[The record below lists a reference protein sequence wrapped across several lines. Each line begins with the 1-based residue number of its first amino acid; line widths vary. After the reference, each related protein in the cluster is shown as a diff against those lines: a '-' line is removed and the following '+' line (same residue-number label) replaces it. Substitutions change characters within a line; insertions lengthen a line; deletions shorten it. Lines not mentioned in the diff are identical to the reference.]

1 MRRITAI
8 ATSILA
14 LVALPLTVLTTQVA
28 PARAANDDVIH
39 VSASASPG
47 GDGSADSPY
56 ATISEAVEAAPD
68 GSTIEVGDGTYRE
81 GEIKADKSVTIR
93 AAEGAAPVLSGAEV
107 PASWTASDGTWST
120 PADMVRFC
128 TVCTTNPDP
137 SAEGMAAHPEQVF
150 VDGEP
155 LTQVASR
162 EEVTESTF
170 YVDDDHPVTLEQP
183 GNNRAGFNT
192 AEHRGASYVIGVDP
206 SQHTVEVSQHSRA
219 LTLLGDHST
228 LEGLDVE
235 KYSPVQE
242 WSYEDPDIGGDTGGV
257 MVFASGAGLKVSGNT
272 FKYSGGGTAL
282 GLTSARDATV
292 SNNTITDNAGVGMGI
307 NQGSNIDVENNTWSG
322 NNSAGFITTGC
333 GGYCTLAD
341 MKVTHAEKVRYAY
354 NTVDYSQSDTDHS
367 DASSWESN
375 RLAGIWF
382 DEGVIDSQIVA
393 SHFVNVPMAIFTEV
407 SRGDIIASNVIE
419 GAGIGIQVAGS
430 ENNQVWNNTI
440 SHALTSISVYEDTRS
455 DGCNAR
461 GDDGSCTL
469 PERWSM
475 EHGLTWDTVG
485 TGIYNNIMSSE
496 QTATD
501 GDVWRYSAMVQVT
514 GDKNADGS
522 GAVYANDMISG
533 IDYNVYY
540 RQPTSQP
547 STTILWQYG
556 EDRKTQSLNAESL
569 ADFSNSP
576 DVTVEGREAHGLDLQ
591 GERDANPVLVSE
603 SSDPTAWKT
612 SDLHVAPDGPAADS
626 GTQLTQDV
634 ADALGIS
641 ESMVVDRGALVN
653 AAWEDGGQTPTGADG
668 QDQHAATDD
677 ASGQAAPASGDDA
690 TTTPDGSAATQAGE
704 ESTRGVLTGGS
715 SVDGTG
721 AAAPGGRIAEGQ
733 SGTGG
738 QTTSGPERIIGY
750 GAVGLG
756 TLTLLG
762 AVAYAVRTRLL

>member
-1 MRRITAI
+1 
-8 ATSILA
+8 
-14 LVALPLTVLTTQVA
+14 
-28 PARAANDDVIH
+28 
-39 VSASASPG
+39 
-47 GDGSADSPY
+47 
-56 ATISEAVEAAPD
+56 
-68 GSTIEVGDGTYRE
+68 
-81 GEIKADKSVTIR
+81 
-93 AAEGAAPVLSGAEV
+93 
-107 PASWTASDGTWST
+107 
-120 PADMVRFC
+120 
-128 TVCTTNPDP
+128 
-137 SAEGMAAHPEQVF
+137 
-150 VDGEP
+150 
-155 LTQVASR
+155 
-162 EEVTESTF
+162 
-170 YVDDDHPVTLEQP
+170 
-183 GNNRAGFNT
+183 
-192 AEHRGASYVIGVDP
+192 
-206 SQHTVEVSQHSRA
+206 
-219 LTLLGDHST
+219 
-228 LEGLDVE
+228 
-235 KYSPVQE
+235 
-242 WSYEDPDIGGDTGGV
+242 
-257 MVFASGAGLKVSGNT
+257 
-272 FKYSGGGTAL
+272 
-282 GLTSARDATV
+282 
-292 SNNTITDNAGVGMGI
+292 
-307 NQGSNIDVENNTWSG
+307 
-322 NNSAGFITTGC
+322 
-333 GGYCTLAD
+333 
-341 MKVTHAEKVRYAY
+341 
-354 NTVDYSQSDTDHS
+354 
-367 DASSWESN
+367 
-375 RLAGIWF
+375 
-382 DEGVIDSQIVA
+382 
-393 SHFVNVPMAIFTEV
+393 MAIFTEV

-677 ASGQAAPASGDDA
+677 ASGQAAPASGHDD
-690 TTTPDGSAATQAGE
+690 TGRLGCDAGR
-704 ESTRGVLTGGS
+704 RGVDARRAHRRLVGGWNRGRGS
-715 SVDGTG
+715 GRTDRRGPVRNRG
-721 AAAPGGRIAEGQ
+721 ADDVGSGENHRVRCSRPGHPHAPGCCRLRR
-733 SGTGG
+733 SDPT
-738 QTTSGPERIIGY
+738 
-750 GAVGLG
+750 
-756 TLTLLG
+756 
-762 AVAYAVRTRLL
+762 AVRPGRA